1 MCGWIS
7 EWTRRCLLRK
17 IFLAVAAAGLCAVS
31 ASCDRNASFEIPP
44 VWGLGENVPIIRVG
58 IVTDT
63 TLARIEIRMPYEVQ
77 DIASGRVIAEGA
89 SMRESEVTREKGG
102 FNLGRLFVPAERIQ
116 VVPQIDGTIVVKMGE
131 VRRSYRG
138 KMAFVPTGEKTFA
151 IVNYVNLEHY
161 VASVVSGEMYS
172 DWPEAALRAQAVAAR
187 TYALWRM
194 NQKGKKEE
202 WDLTAGQESQMY
214 PGLSGEIAVTR
225 KAAQDTFGVVLTYEG
240 KIFAAYYHST
250 CGDSTASVQDVFG
263 EEEIP
268 PLSSVTCRNCRE
280 SPFYRWTV
288 NVSQEEMVERLKS
301 AGFAVE
307 QISDVKVVELDQSGR
322 AKSVE
327 IDTGKK
333 KFYVKPGEL
342 RKVFGASRIR
352 STAFSIALERGVF
365 VIRGAGWG
373 HGVGMCQWGA
383 YGMAKWGFD
392 AEGILRHFY
401 QESEIV
407 RLY

>member
-1 MCGWIS
+1 M
-7 EWTRRCLLRK
+7 RK

-31 ASCDRNASFEIPP
+31 ASCDRNFDIPP
-44 VWGLGENVPIIRVG
+44 VWGLGERVAIIRVG
-58 IVTDT
+58 IAVEATC
-63 TLARIEIRMPYEVQ
+63 AKIEVRMPYQVL

-89 SMRESEVTREKGG
+89 SLGESEVTREKGG
-102 FNLGRLFVPAERIQ
+102 FSLGRLFVPGERVQI
-116 VVPQIDGTIVVKMGE
+116 VPSIDGTIVVNGKA
-131 VRRSYRG
+131 YRG
-138 KMAFVPTGEKTFA
+138 KMAFVPGGAWAFA

-172 DWPEAALRAQAVAAR
+172 YWPEAALRAQAVAAR

-194 NQKGKKEE
+194 NQKDKKGE
-202 WDLTAGQESQMY
+202 WDLTAGQEAQVYS
-214 PGLSGEIAVTR
+214 GLSGETATSR
-225 KAAQDTFGVVLTYEG
+225 KAAQDSFGVVLTYEG

-250 CGDSTASVQDVFG
+250 CGDSTASVLDVFG

-268 PLSSVTCRNCRE
+268 PLSGVPCRNCQE

-288 NVSQEEMVERLKS
+288 NVSQEELVERLKS

-307 QISDVKVVELDQSGR
+307 QISDVKVIESDASGR
-322 AKSVE
+322 AKSIE
-327 IDTGKK
+327 IETPKS
-333 KFYVKPGEL
+333 KFLIKPNEF
-342 RKVFGASRIR
+342 RRIFGGSRIR
-352 STAFSIALERGVF
+352 STAFSIALEGGVF

-383 YGMAKWGFD
+383 RGMAKMGFT
-392 AEGILRHFY
+392 AEEILHHFY
-401 QESEIV
+401 PESDLI

>member
-1 MCGWIS
+1 M
-7 EWTRRCLLRK
+7 RK
-17 IFLAVAAAGLCAVS
+17 LFLAVAAAGLCAVS
-31 ASCDRNASFEIPP
+31 ASCDRNFDIPP
-44 VWGLGENVPIIRVG
+44 VWGLGENVPTIRVA
-58 IVTDT
+58 IVTDAAR
-63 TLARIEIRMPYEVQ
+63 ARIEIRMPYEVR

-89 SMRESEVTREKGG
+89 SLGESEVTRGKGG

-116 VVPQIDGTIVVKMGE
+116 VVAQIDGTIGVNGKA
-131 VRRSYRG
+131 YRG

-172 DWPEAALRAQAVAAR
+172 DWPEAALRAQSVAAR
-187 TYALWRM
+187 TYALWRLD
-194 NQKGKKEE
+194 QKGKKAE
-202 WDLTAGQESQMY
+202 WDLTAGKESQMY
-214 PGLSGEIAVTR
+214 PGLSGEIAATR

-240 KIFAAYYHST
+240 KIFAAYYHSA
-250 CGDSTASVQDVFG
+250 CGDYTASVQDVFG

-268 PLSSVTCRNCRE
+268 PLAGVTCRNCQE

-288 NVSQEEMVERLKS
+288 NVSQEEMIERLKS

-342 RKVFGASRIR
+342 RKIFGTDRIR
-352 STAFSIALERGVF
+352 STAFSIALEGGVF
-365 VIRGAGWG
+365 VIKGAGWG

-383 YGMAKWGFD
+383 YGLAKLGFD
-392 AEGILRHFY
+392 AEGILRIFY
-401 QESEIV
+401 PESEIV